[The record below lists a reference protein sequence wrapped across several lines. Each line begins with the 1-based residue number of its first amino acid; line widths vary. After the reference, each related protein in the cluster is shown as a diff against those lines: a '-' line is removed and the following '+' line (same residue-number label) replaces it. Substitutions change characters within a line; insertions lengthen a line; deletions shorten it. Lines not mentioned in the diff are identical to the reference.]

1 MSIPSTIKAQKSA
14 LRKSVLQARALL
26 SPSDVKNA
34 SESITKKLTGMQ
46 TFRESRAVSC
56 FLSMQGEVDTDGVIR
71 EILRTGKTLYVGEV
85 DTDGVIR
92 EILRTGKTLYVPRM
106 NGRVIDM
113 LRVYDIE
120 DLNALPAGKWGIRE
134 PEPMKDGEPRQ
145 DAMHS
150 GDLDLIVMPGYY
162 DRFVNTYT
170 EKFGASRTP
179 KLVGVALDA
188 QIVAPGDVPLEEH
201 DRILDAVV
209 TPTHHYGQVE

>member
-71 EILRTGKTLYVGEV
+71 EILRTGKTLYV
-85 DTDGVIR
+85 
-92 EILRTGKTLYVPRM
+92 PRM

-113 LRVYDIE
+113 LRVYDVE

-134 PEPMKDGEPRQ
+134 PEPIKDGEPRQ

-188 QIVAPGDVPLEEH
+188 QIVGPGDVPLEEH